1 MARKPARR
9 PASDTPRIDV
19 YQRFTDKIVA
29 QLEAGARPWMQP
41 WGANGNAAQR
51 PLRANGEP
59 YRGMNTILLW
69 MEAQAN
75 GFRSQH
81 WMTYRQA
88 AALGGQ
94 VRKGEKAAL
103 VVYAN
108 AIARTEKD
116 DNGNESERRIPFMK
130 GYSVFNCDQIDN
142 LPERFSPAPA
152 EGPERPAKERI
163 EAADAFFAA
172 TGADIRHGGNR
183 AFYSPPADY
192 IRMLAFEDFFTA
204 EGYAAVLAHELVHWT
219 KHETRLARDLGRK
232 AWGDE
237 GYAREELV
245 AEIGSAYLAADL
257 DVSIEPR
264 EDHASY
270 LESWLKVLKHDK
282 RAIFAAASMAE
293 KAATF
298 LHSLQPGFVAPGEA
312 DREGEGKPEKLAA

>member
-1 MARKPARR
+1 M
-9 PASDTPRIDV
+9 TRIDV
-19 YQRFTDKIVA
+19 YQRVTDKIVA
-29 QLEAGARPWMQP
+29 QLEQGVRPWMQP
-41 WGANGNAAQR
+41 WGANGNVAQR

-75 GFRSQH
+75 GYCSSH

-108 AIARTEKD
+108 AIARTETD

-142 LPERFSPAPA
+142 LPEQFRPAPTKCLDI
-152 EGPERPAKERI
+152 PPKERI
-163 EAADAFFAA
+163 EAADAFFSA
-172 TGADIRHGGNR
+172 TGAIIRHGGSR
-183 AFYSPPADY
+183 AFYSPAADC
-192 IRMLAFEDFFTA
+192 IQMPPFDEFFTA
-204 EGYAAVLAHELVHWT
+204 EGYAATLAHEMVHWT

-232 AWGDE
+232 TWGDE

-257 DVSIEPR
+257 DISIEPP

-270 LESWLKVLKHDK
+270 LESWLRVLKNDK
-282 RAIFAAASMAE
+282 RAIFQAASMAE
-293 KAATF
+293 KAASF
-298 LHSLQPGFVAPGEA
+298 LHSLQPGYVAPSETDRGGETSS
-312 DREGEGKPEKLAA
+312 LAA

>member
-1 MARKPARR
+1 MARKTTKTKADTARV
-9 PASDTPRIDV
+9 DI
-19 YQRFTDKIVA
+19 YQRVTDKIVA
-29 QLEAGARPWMQP
+29 MLEEGARPWMQP
-41 WGANGNAAQR
+41 WGAGGDAAQR

-75 GFRSQH
+75 GFRSPH

-94 VRKGEKAAL
+94 VRKGEKSAL

-108 AIARTEKD
+108 AIERTETD
-116 DNGNESERRIPFMK
+116 ENGNESERRIPFMK
-130 GYSVFNCDQIDN
+130 GYSVFNVDQIDN
-142 LPERFSPAPA
+142 LPERFQPV
-152 EGPERPAKERI
+152 ERPDMPEKERI

-183 AFYSPPADY
+183 AFYSPPGDY
-192 IRMLAFEDFFTA
+192 VQMPPFEEFFTA
-204 EGYAAVLAHELVHWT
+204 EGHAAVLAHELVHWT
-219 KHETRLARDLGRK
+219 KHDTRLARDLGRK

-245 AEIGSAYLAADL
+245 AEIGSAYLCADL
-257 DVSIEPR
+257 GISIEPR

-270 LESWLKVLKHDK
+270 LESWLKVLKNDK
-282 RAIFAAASMAE
+282 RAIFSAAAMAE
-293 KAATF
+293 KAATY
-298 LHSLQPGFVAPGEA
+298 LHSLQPGYVAPGAAEA
-312 DREGEGKPEKLAA
+312 EAEKIAA